1 MAARLLLL
9 SMTALLALAGCSS
22 PPPGADEDAA
32 APQVVPDAPTPAET
46 APEPAAPATQEED
59 LAWTAALLPCF
70 SATLA
75 SKYAEE
81 TYRPEL
87 AGLAYDSFAVDPAT
101 WNGTCA
107 FELTVPIG
115 TAAAEVLFWDTAVGP
130 GGNVI
135 GRQSALVPDTG
146 SFLEGV
152 VPVGAGFASVS
163 TCGTPSASAHYV
175 GTGLVGLLAL

>member
-1 MAARLLLL
+1 MARLLLL
-9 SMTALLALAGCSS
+9 ASMTALLALAGCSS
-22 PPPGADEDAA
+22 SPAQGE
-32 APQVVPDAPTPAET
+32 APAPLAQAMPL
-46 APEPAAPATQEED
+46 APEPAAPAEPAPPTVQEED

-87 AGLAYDSFAVDPAT
+87 AGLAYGSFAVDPAT
-101 WNGTCA
+101 WNGTYA

-115 TAAAEVLFWDTAVGP
+115 TAAAEVLFWDAAVGP
-130 GGNVI
+130 GGNVV
-135 GRQSALVPDTG
+135 GRQAALVPDTG

-152 VPVGAGFASVS
+152 VPAGAGFASIS
-163 TCGTPSASAHYV
+163 TCGTPAASAHYV
-175 GTGLVGLLAL
+175 GTGLAALLAL